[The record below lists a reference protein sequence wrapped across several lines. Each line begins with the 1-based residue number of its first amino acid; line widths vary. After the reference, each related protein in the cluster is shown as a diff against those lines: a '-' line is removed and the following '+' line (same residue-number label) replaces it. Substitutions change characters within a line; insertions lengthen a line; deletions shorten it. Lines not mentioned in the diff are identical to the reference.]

1 MDEKEKASIK
11 ASEEAF
17 SDVVKQAQEV
27 LKDRVKSVRTSKRLT
42 SSASCIVAD
51 EDEMSVNLRRMLIE
65 SGQSVPDMKPI
76 LELNAKH
83 PLLLRLKS
91 EMQDDKFADLAHV
104 LLDQAILAEGGQLDD
119 PNAFVKR
126 MNDLVS

>member
-1 MDEKEKASIK
+1 M
-11 ASEEAF
+11 
-17 SDVVKQAQEV
+17 
-27 LKDRVKSVRTSKRLT
+27 
-42 SSASCIVAD
+42 
-51 EDEMSVNLRRMLIE
+51 RRMLIE